1 MNFAE
6 LVQKRCSV
14 RDFAPKPIE
23 QEKLDLILEAARIAP
38 TAANRQPQRIYVLKS
53 EESMAKLRGVI
64 RHAYNAPLAML
75 VCYNKN
81 ESWKAMEH
89 FGEDYDAGQMDADI
103 VTTMMMMQAEDL
115 GLGTL
120 WVRGYR
126 EADVVK
132 AFELPEDTALV
143 CILVMGYLSEDFKR
157 RTGRR
162 PLSETVI
169 EI

>member
-1 MNFAE
+1 
-6 LVQKRCSV
+6 
-14 RDFAPKPIE
+14 
-23 QEKLDLILEAARIAP
+23 
-38 TAANRQPQRIYVLKS
+38 
-53 EESMAKLRGVI
+53 
-64 RHAYNAPLAML
+64 
-75 VCYNKN
+75 
-81 ESWKAMEH
+81 MEH

-143 CILVMGYLSEDFKR
+143 CILVMGYPSEDFKR

>member
-14 RDFAPKPIE
+14 RDFSPKPIE
-23 QEKLDLILEAARIAP
+23 KEKLDLILEAAHVAP
-38 TAANRQPQRIYVLKS
+38 TAANRQPQRVYVLKS
-53 EESMAKLRGVI
+53 EEAMSKLRGVI
-64 RHAYNAPLAML
+64 RHAYNAPLAMMI
-75 VCYNKN
+75 CYNKN

-143 CILVMGYLSEDFKR
+143 CILVMGYPSEDFKR
-157 RTGRR
+157 RTARR

-169 EI
+169 EL